1 MAISSAGIGSGL
13 DVSSIVSQLMT
24 LERRPLTTLDTKEA
38 KLQSQLTAYGSLK
51 GALSSFQSAVA
62 ALANP
67 AKFSAVT
74 ASLADTS
81 VATVSASSA
90 AAAGSYAVEVQ
101 TLAQTHKLKSGTF
114 AATST
119 AVGSGTI
126 TIQFGT
132 YSGGVFTLNPD
143 KAAGTITID
152 SSKSSL
158 AGVRDAI
165 NAANVGVS
173 ASIVNDGTGNR
184 LVVAS
189 KDSGVANALKITVA
203 DDDLAN
209 TDNSG
214 LSQLVYNAA
223 TGGTTNLTQTV
234 AAQNAA
240 VVIDGISISKASNTI
255 TDAIEGVTLNL
266 LKANTPGTTT
276 LSVARDSAGIQGAV
290 QSFVKTYND
299 LNKTITDLSKYD
311 AANKRASTLTGDAT
325 IRSLQSQLR
334 GLFNASLSTAGGGLN
349 TLSEIGITFQKDG
362 TLKLDASKL
371 STVLAD
377 STKDLSTLFAA
388 VGKPTDS
395 LVSFAGSTA
404 DTKNGAYALSVTQL
418 ATQGKAVGGG
428 DAVLTIGSGS
438 NDSLNLT
445 VDGVAASVTLAAGTY
460 TAAALAAEIQS
471 KINGVT
477 ALSSAGIGVGV
488 TASQTGSVLT
498 VTSNRYGSASTVL
511 ITGGTAKSDLF
522 GTQIET
528 AGMDVAGSIGGNTA
542 TGSGQTLT
550 GSGDSSGLALTV
562 TGGATGARGSV
573 SFARGYAY
581 ELDKLVGKMLENDS
595 LLDGRMDGINASIKS
610 IGTQREAL
618 ARRLEGVEKRYRA
631 QFTAL
636 DTMMASM
643 TKTSNFLTQQLANL
657 PSAGSSN

>member
-13 DVSSIVSQLMT
+13 DVSSIVSQLMA

-90 AAAGSYAVEVQ
+90 ATAGNYAVEVQ
-101 TLAQTHKLKSGTF
+101 TLAQAHKLKSGTF

-214 LSQLVYNAA
+214 LSQLVHDAS

-240 VVIDGISISKASNTI
+240 LVIDGISISKASNTI

-299 LNKTITDLSKYD
+299 LNKTIADLSKYD
-311 AANKRASTLTGDAT
+311 AANKRASTLTGEAT
-325 IRSLQSQLR
+325 IRAVQSQLR
-334 GLFNASLSTAGGGLN
+334 GLFNASLSTAGGGLS
-349 TLSEIGITFQKDG
+349 TLSDIGITFQKDG

-371 STVLAD
+371 GTVLAD
-377 STKDLSTLFAA
+377 STKDVSTLFAA

-418 ATQGKAVGGG
+418 ATQGKAVGG
-428 DAVLTIGSGS
+428 DAAVLTIGSGS

-477 ALSSAGIGVGV
+477 ALSSAGIGVAVTQSGGV
-488 TASQTGSVLT
+488 LS

-511 ITGGTAKSDLF
+511 ITGGTAKADLF
-522 GTQIET
+522 GTQTET
-528 AGMDVAGSIGGNTA
+528 AGVDVAGSIGGNTA

-550 GSGDSSGLALTV
+550 GSGDSSGLALMV

-618 ARRLEGVEKRYRA
+618 ERRLEGIEKRYRA

-636 DTMMASM
+636 DTLMASM
-643 TKTSNFLTQQLANL
+643 TKTSNFLTQQLASL
-657 PSAGSSN
+657 PSSDSSN